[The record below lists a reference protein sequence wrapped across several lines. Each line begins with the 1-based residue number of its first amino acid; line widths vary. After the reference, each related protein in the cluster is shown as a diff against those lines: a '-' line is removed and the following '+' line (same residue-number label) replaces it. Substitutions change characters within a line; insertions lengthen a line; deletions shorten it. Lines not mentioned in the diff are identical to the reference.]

1 MTAMDG
7 GNAGF
12 AGAKTCPIVTL
23 IAKPPEGQRIYD
35 VIQRCLNPIFP
46 EMGNNLMDKST
57 SFS

>member
-1 MTAMDG
+1 MDG

-46 EMGNNLMDKST
+46 KMGNNLMDKST